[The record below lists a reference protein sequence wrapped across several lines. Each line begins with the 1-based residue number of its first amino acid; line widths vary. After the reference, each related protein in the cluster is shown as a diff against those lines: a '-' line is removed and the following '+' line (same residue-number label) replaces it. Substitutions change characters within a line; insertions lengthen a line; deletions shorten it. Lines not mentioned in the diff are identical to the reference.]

1 MHDLSHPMQS
11 GMPTYPGDPAVSLS
25 PHATHAADGYRVTAC
40 AFGSHTGT
48 HVDAPAHVDPDGT
61 ELADYPVDRFR
72 FDARLVD
79 CRGVG
84 ADEAVTV
91 EDLHSAGLDAVADHD
106 LLLVHT
112 GWADH
117 WGTDRYLDHPFLAPA
132 AAEWCAERGL
142 AVGLDTPSPD
152 PFGDADLPAHHA
164 LLGADCLLLENLTGL
179 DALPPR
185 CRVSAFP
192 LLGGDGSPARVVAD
206 W

>member
-1 MHDLSHPMQS
+1 VYDLSHPIRS

-25 PHATHAADGYRVTAC
+25 PHATHESDGYRVTAC

-48 HVDAPAHVDPDGT
+48 HVDAPAHVDPDGR

-72 FDARLVD
+72 FDAHVVD
-79 CRGVG
+79 CRGVD

-91 EDLHSAGLDAVADHD
+91 DDLRTADHD
-106 LLLVHT
+106 ATADCDILVVHT

-117 WGTDRYLDHPFLAPA
+117 WDTDDYLDHPFLAPA

-164 LLGADCLLLENLTGL
+164 LLGADCLLFENLTGL

-185 CRVSAFP
+185 CRVFAFP
-192 LLGGDGSPARVVAD
+192 VLGGDGSPARVVAD

>member
-1 MHDLSHPMQS
+1 
-11 GMPTYPGDPAVSLS
+11 MPTYPADPAVSLS
-25 PHATHAADGYRVTAC
+25 PHATHETDGYRVTAC

-48 HVDAPAHVDPDGT
+48 HADAPAHVDPDGP
-61 ELADYPVDRFR
+61 ELADYAVDRFR
-72 FDARLVD
+72 FDARVVD
-79 CRGVG
+79 CRGAG
-84 ADEAVTV
+84 AGEAVTV
-91 EDLHSAGLDAVADHD
+91 ADLRSAGLSSVADRD
-106 LLLVHT
+106 LLVVNT

-117 WGTDRYLDHPFLAPA
+117 WGTDAYLDHPSLAPA
-132 AAEWCAERGL
+132 AAEWCADHGL

>member
-1 MHDLSHPMQS
+1 MQS

-91 EDLHSAGLDAVADHD
+91 EDLHSAGLDAAPDHD
-106 LLLVHT
+106 LLLFHT

-117 WGTDRYLDHPFLAPA
+117 WGTDLYLDHPFLAPA
-132 AAEWCAERGL
+132 AAEWCAEHGL
-142 AVGLDTPSPD
+142 AVALDTPSPD

-179 DALPPR
+179 DALPSR

>member
-1 MHDLSHPMQS
+1 
-11 GMPTYPGDPAVSLS
+11 MPTYPGDPAVSLS
-25 PHATHAADGYRVTAC
+25 PHATHEADGYRVTAC

-48 HVDAPAHVDPDGT
+48 HVDAPAHVAPDER

-72 FDARLVD
+72 FDARVVD

-84 ADEAVTV
+84 AGEAVTV
-91 EDLHSAGLDAVADHD
+91 ADLRAADHD
-106 LLLVHT
+106 STAPHDLLVVHT

-142 AVGLDTPSPD
+142 AVGLDVPSPD

-179 DALPPR
+179 DALPTR
-185 CRVSAFP
+185 CRVSAYP
-192 LLGGDGSPARVVAD
+192 VLGGDGSPARVVAD